1 MGLQRRVT
9 MNGLMWLVGS
19 GVGFASATSVM
30 AEVLFVDQRVQGG
43 AGDGSSWANAFA
55 NLQDAL
61 EAARIEAGTVDEI
74 WITWGTYRPAPVN
87 GDRTVSFELVDGV
100 ALLGGFTGVEATP
113 EERPAHD
120 IGTYLSGDLNEDD
133 ARDAQDEWVAS
144 TRDDNSFRVLR
155 YEGSEAVRLDR
166 LTISGGNQEVST
178 LSSNGGAALLTFG
191 APRVDLTD
199 CQIRDNTCAAVAG
212 AVFMSG
218 AAEAVVERCVFR
230 RNESAVLG
238 GAVFMARSLA
248 NENRLEIIDSDFER
262 NRVTGRLPNDAPT
275 RSIGGGAIYS
285 GASETVLT
293 RSVFRWNSAETV
305 TVLTDF
311 DEAQGGAVL
320 VEIVQSAPAPG
331 QVRIEACEF
340 RENSVVAGAGLGAF
354 GGAVHIRNAGAEIL
368 DSVFAENEAEV
379 ADGIAQASGGAVN
392 IRNLSGP
399 PGGTVTVRRTR
410 FEANR
415 IAGNVVDLSIG
426 AGIAVVGGD
435 RLDSCLIEESAFL
448 DNFVLDGG
456 ADTRGAGAYLAADSV
471 GVAGSAFERNGATAI
486 SDSPAGLPPGGALAV
501 DALEAEVR
509 DCSITDNLF
518 LLSVPYGSED
528 FSPGA
533 AGLVVDAPR
542 ITVDRTRIVDN
553 RAGVFL
559 PDPGQIDRIAG
570 GAAFATGSATIAN
583 SLIAGNSGRE
593 AGGVVIASLPGAIG
607 SSIINTTI
615 AGNEA
620 TGEGPGGVYSE
631 HPLVLANS
639 IVWMN
644 RAERASA
651 IDREI
656 ELAPGSSAE
665 FCLIGGWDGSL
676 PGAENLDADP
686 RFVEPAFHDYR
697 VQPGSPAIDSGSN
710 ELLLPGLDA
719 FDLAGGARR
728 VDDPASPDTG
738 AGPSPVVDRGAF
750 EFAPGLCG
758 PADLAEPTGVL
769 DLADVVSFVVAFV
782 NESPAAD
789 LAEPTGVLD
798 LADVVSFVVAFV
810 NESPAADLAEPF
822 GVWDGGDI
830 TAFVQAFAAGCP

>member
-1 MGLQRRVT
+1 MATRWTDAGVWGARALIASTILSWVVT
-9 MNGLMWLVGS
+9 TARA
-19 GVGFASATSVM
+19 GV
-30 AEVLFVDQRVQGG
+30 LYVDQRVPGG

-74 WITWGTYRPAPVN
+74 WITWGTYRPAPMG
-87 GDRTVSFELVDGV
+87 GDRAISFELVDGV

-113 EERPAHD
+113 EDRPAHD
-120 IGTYLSGDLNEDD
+120 IGTYLSGDLNGDD
-133 ARDAQDEWVAS
+133 ARDSQDEWIAS

-155 YEGSEAVRLDR
+155 YEGSKAVRLDR
-166 LTISGGNQEVST
+166 LTILGGNQEVST
-178 LSSNGGAALLTFG
+178 LPSGAGAALLTFG
-191 APRVDLTD
+191 APRVDLVD
-199 CQIRDNTCAAVAG
+199 CEIRDNACAAIGG
-212 AVFMSG
+212 AVMISG
-218 AAEAVVERCVFR
+218 AAEARIERCVFR
-230 RNESAVLG
+230 GNESAQSG
-238 GAVFMARSLA
+238 GAVYMVRSLA
-248 NENRLEIIDSDFER
+248 NDNHLEIIDSHFER

-285 GASETVLT
+285 GTSETVLT
-293 RSVFRWNSAETV
+293 RSVFRWNIAETV
-305 TVLTDF
+305 SVLTDF
-311 DEAQGGAVL
+311 DEAHGGAVL

-331 QVRIEACEF
+331 LVRVEDCEF
-340 RENSVVAGAGLGAF
+340 RGNSVAAGAGVGAF
-354 GGAVHIRNAGAEIL
+354 GGAVHIQNAGTEIL
-368 DSVFAENEAEV
+368 DSMFADNEAEV

-415 IAGNVVDLSIG
+415 IAGNVVDFSTG
-426 AGIAVVGGD
+426 AGLAVVGSG
-435 RLDSCLIEESAFL
+435 RLDSCLIEDSAFL
-448 DNFVLDGG
+448 DNLVLDGG
-456 ADTRGAGAYLAADSV
+456 ADTHGAGAYLAADSV
-471 GVAGSAFERNGATAI
+471 GVTGSAFERNGAAAI
-486 SDSPAGLPPGGALAV
+486 SDSPADLPPGGALAV

-518 LLSVPYGSED
+518 LLSVLYGSED

-553 RAGVFL
+553 RAEVFL
-559 PDPGQIDRIAG
+559 PGPGQIDRIAG
-570 GAAFATGSATIAN
+570 GAAFSTGSATIAN

-593 AGGVVIASLPGAIG
+593 AGGVVIASLPGATG

-639 IVWMN
+639 ILWLN

-651 IDREI
+651 IEREI

-686 RFVEPAFHDYR
+686 RFVEPALHDYR

-728 VDDPASPDTG
+728 VDDPASLDTG

-750 EFAPGLCG
+750 EYAPTVCG
-758 PADLAEPTGVL
+758 PADLADPIGVL

-782 NESPAAD
+782 NE
-789 LAEPTGVLD
+789 T
-798 LADVVSFVVAFV
+798 
-810 NESPAADLAEPF
+810 PAADLAEPF